1 MIDDN
6 QVMGAGVGVLGQV
19 QRERPGILD
28 YVAIA
33 RPDHWTKH
41 VFIIPGLVLAYVL
54 RGVLPANLPLLLT
67 LGFISAAAIASANYV
82 INEWL
87 DRAFDQFHPTK
98 SKRTAVH
105 KSLSQ
110 PLVYLEYAVLLMVG
124 LATAALVSDLFLL
137 TSVAFAISGV
147 VYNLRP
153 LRSKD
158 RAFVDVLT
166 ESINNPIRLMLG
178 WAIIDPMTL
187 PPSSLLLAYWM
198 GGAFLMGSKRLSEYR
213 DIAGAKGGAQGKELL
228 AAYRRSFRT
237 YTEESLLISS
247 FLYALLSSFFIAVF
261 LVKYRI
267 EYILAL
273 PAFAVLFAVYLSL
286 SLKRDS
292 VAQRPEKLFS
302 EGMLMT
308 TVGVTVALLIVLT
321 FVPVPGLE
329 QFSVPHFITF

>member
-1 MIDDN
+1 MIGDHHS
-6 QVMGAGVGVLGQV
+6 VGAGGIGVLGQV

-54 RGVLPANLPLLLT
+54 RGVLPENLPLLLT
-67 LGFISAAAIASANYV
+67 VGFISAAAIASANYV

-105 KSLSQ
+105 KALSQ
-110 PLVYLEYAVLLMVG
+110 PLVYLEYAILLAIG
-124 LATAALVSDLFLL
+124 LATAAMVSDLFLL
-137 TSVAFAISGV
+137 TSIAFAISGV
-147 VYNLRP
+147 VYNVRP

-178 WAIIDPMTL
+178 WAIIDPATL
-187 PPSSLLLAYWM
+187 PPSSLLIAYWM

-213 DIAGAKGGAQGKELL
+213 DIVGAQGKDLL

-247 FLYALLSSFFIAVF
+247 FLYALLSAFFIAVF

-273 PAFAVLFAVYLSL
+273 PAFAALFAVYLSL

-292 VAQRPEKLFS
+292 VAQRPEKLFR

-329 QFSVPHFITF
+329 QFSVPHYITF